1 MTELL
6 SFDEVKNFSRFP
18 STEVESWVT
27 ELSVPNF
34 IVRVP
39 FKLNSKSNFRYGQ
52 KWSTHKDFSR
62 NIAHLVT
69 VARPSVWTLPPS
81 SSPTESVSARHHI
94 VCSLWF
100 STIFDSGNVSKSI
113 LDALEGVLYFNDAE
127 VRSVYSATRRS
138 RAENFGYMA
147 FAQCEPDVTSKELL
161 RVQHRLDEEIHRFV
175 EEESGAI

>member
-6 SFDEVKNFSRFP
+6 SFDEVKNFSRLP
-18 STEVESWVT
+18 SAEVESWAT
-27 ELSVPNF
+27 DLPVPNF

-52 KWSTHKDFSR
+52 KWSPHKDFSR
-62 NIAHLVT
+62 NIAHLAT
-69 VARPSVWTLPPS
+69 AARPSAWTVPPS
-81 SSPTESVSARHHI
+81 SPPSDPVSARHHI

-100 STIFDSGNVSKSI
+100 STIFDSGNVSKSL

-161 RVQHRLDEEIHRFV
+161 RVQHRLDEEIQRSV
-175 EEESGAI
+175 EEKLGEI